1 MAFKTIATVALT
13 LFATFHHVLAAAP
26 SSGCGKGGASGTMT
40 RTTTVNG
47 KQRMYIMNVPAN
59 YNSSQPHRLIFMFH
73 GLGDS
78 ASAVANGQ
86 RGFYPFMGL
95 PPLAN
100 ADNVGAIAV
109 APQGLDSA
117 WANTGG
123 QDIAFV
129 DRMIN
134 EVEDSFCIDQ
144 NLRFSTG
151 FSYGAAMTYSIACS
165 RAKQFRAVAV
175 DSGAQLSGCDGG
187 GKDPIAYYGQHGS
200 SDSVIPVNTGKQL
213 LNTFV
218 AANGC
223 TRQSPA
229 DARPGSGSLIRTQF
243 QGCKAGYPV
252 TWLTFDGGHTSTPTL
267 GGASRSFTPDETWTF
282 FKQFS

>member
-1 MAFKTIATVALT
+1 MAFKTLATASLA
-13 LFATFHHVLAAAP
+13 LFATLHDVLAATP
-26 SSGCGKGGASGTMT
+26 SSGCGKSGSSGTISH
-40 RTTTVNG
+40 TTKVNG
-47 KQRMYIMNVPAN
+47 KDRTYIMNVPAN
-59 YNSSQPHRLIFMFH
+59 YNNSQPHRLIFMFH

-86 RGFYPFMGL
+86 RGFYPFMGF

-100 ADNVGAIAV
+100 ADNLGAISV

-129 DRMIN
+129 DQMVKEI
-134 EVEDSFCIDQ
+134 EASFCIDQ
-144 NLRFSTG
+144 NLRFLTG
-151 FSYGAAMTYSIACS
+151 FSYGGSMSYSIACS
-165 RAKQFRAVAV
+165 RAKEFRAVAV
-175 DSGAQLSGCDGG
+175 DSGAAMSGCDGG

-200 SDSVIPVNTGKQL
+200 SDNVLPISSGKQL

-223 TRQSPA
+223 IKQSPE
-229 DARPGSGSLIRTQF
+229 DARPGSGSLVRTQF
-243 QGCKAGYPV
+243 
-252 TWLTFDGGHTSTPTL
+252 
-267 GGASRSFTPDETWTF
+267 
-282 FKQFS
+282 